1 MKQDFLA
8 QSFSSPTLS
17 EVEYSSSNRICG
29 WKKKRLHFLSLALL
43 KQAQLNI
50 NINSFF
56 SKREGKSQVF
66 IKGNKRI
73 SKYCLRSNGDS
84 LKRPVCDSTGI

>member
-66 IKGNKRI
+66 IKGSQNI
-73 SKYCLRSNGDS
+73 
-84 LKRPVCDSTGI
+84 V